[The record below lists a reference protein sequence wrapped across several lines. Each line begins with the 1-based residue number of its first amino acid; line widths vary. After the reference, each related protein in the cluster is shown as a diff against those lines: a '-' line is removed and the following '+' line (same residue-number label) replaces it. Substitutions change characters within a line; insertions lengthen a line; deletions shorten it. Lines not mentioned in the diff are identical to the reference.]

1 VKTID
6 SWDFYNAIPDNFTAL
21 SFVKL
26 PSFVKSREVKLHDAV
41 FAGLSVPVP
50 EDSLKDYILISPSD
64 EIILDDVDY
73 PSSAV
78 FTLKELKDI
87 TVAIVAIDRNKFI
100 EFWEK
105 MM

>member
-1 VKTID
+1 
-6 SWDFYNAIPDNFTAL
+6 
-21 SFVKL
+21 
-26 PSFVKSREVKLHDAV
+26 
-41 FAGLSVPVP
+41 
-50 EDSLKDYILISPSD
+50 LKDYILISPSD